1 MKEFNLTSPFTCEN
15 IPVTVNIR
23 KYSNGRSA
31 IELMEMD
38 PAYGPTPYMTATVNI
53 PNVLLQDNEVLIK
66 DYSENEGITNFLAK
80 HNIVTPTNN
89 WVKSGYVDVQVCVLN
104 PESEWGLTPSVYSLD
119 EEPEYDSAGFTES
132 DRKPMVASYLNVDHV
147 TNTPNSNGWIS
158 MNNKLDP
165 APDEINT
172 DTGKSMWIINDY
184 KIWADSY
191 QQALQLLP
199 MIESF

>member
-31 IELMEMD
+31 IELIEMD

-119 EEPEYDSAGFTES
+119 EEHEYDSAGFTEY
-132 DRKPMVASYLNVDHV
+132 D
-147 TNTPNSNGWIS
+147 
-158 MNNKLDP
+158 NKMP
-165 APDEINT
+165 PPPDEINT
-172 DTGKSMWIINDY
+172 DTGKSMWIIKDY

>member
-1 MKEFNLTSPFTCEN
+1 MKDFNLTNPFTGDI

-23 KYSNGRSA
+23 KYNNGRSA
-31 IELMEMD
+31 IELLEMD
-38 PAYGPTPYMTATVNI
+38 PAYGPTPYMTASVNI

-66 DYSENEGITNFLAK
+66 DYSENEGITKFLSK

-104 PESEWGLTPSVYSLD
+104 PESEWGMIPNLYSD
-119 EEPEYDSAGFTES
+119 EEPEYDSEGFTATSEQ
-132 DRKPMVASYLNVDHV
+132 DEQRYDDKH
-147 TNTPNSNGWIS
+147 NTMP
-158 MNNKLDP
+158 P
-165 APDEINT
+165 PPDEINT
-172 DTGKSMWIINDY
+172 QTGKSMWIIKDY

-191 QQALQLLP
+191 EQALTLLP

>member
-1 MKEFNLTSPFTCEN
+1 MKEFNLTNPFTGDV

-23 KYSNGRSA
+23 KYNNGRSA
-31 IELMEMD
+31 IELLEMD
-38 PAYGPTPYMTATVNI
+38 PAYGPTPYMTASVNI

-80 HNIVTPTNN
+80 HNIVTPTNH
-89 WVKSGYVDVQVCVLN
+89 WIKSGYVDVEVCVLN
-104 PESEWGLTPSVYSLD
+104 PESEWGLTPNVYSLD
-119 EEPEYDSAGFTES
+119 EEPEYDSAGFTEH
-132 DRKPMVASYLNVDHV
+132 D
-147 TNTPNSNGWIS
+147 
-158 MNNKLDP
+158 NKMSP
-165 APDEINT
+165 PPDEINT
-172 DTGKSMWIINDY
+172 DTGKSMWIIKDY

>member
-1 MKEFNLTSPFTCEN
+1 MKEFTLTSPFTCED

-23 KYSNGRSA
+23 KYENGRSA
-31 IELMEMD
+31 IELLEMD
-38 PAYGPTPYMTATVNI
+38 PAYGPTPYMTASVNI

-119 EEPEYDSAGFTES
+119 EEPEYDEYGTWLKNKE
-132 DRKPMVASYLNVDHV
+132 V
-147 TNTPNSNGWIS
+147 TDNIMP
-158 MNNKLDP
+158 P
-165 APDEINT
+165 PPDEINT
-172 DTGKSMWIINDY
+172 QTGKSMWIINDY

-191 QQALQLLP
+191 DQALQLLP

>member
-1 MKEFNLTSPFTCEN
+1 MKEFNLINPFTGDI

-23 KYSNGRSA
+23 KYNNGRSA
-31 IELMEMD
+31 IELLEMD
-38 PAYGPTPYMTATVNI
+38 PTYGPTPYMTPSVNI

-66 DYSENEGITNFLAK
+66 DYSENVGITKFLSK

-119 EEPEYDSAGFTES
+119 EEPEYDSSGFTMF
-132 DRKPMVASYLNVDHV
+132 D
-147 TNTPNSNGWIS
+147 
-158 MNNKLDP
+158 NKMAP
-165 APDEINT
+165 PPDEINIE
-172 DTGKSMWIINDY
+172 TGKSMWIIKDY

-191 QQALQLLP
+191 EQALSLLP

>member
-1 MKEFNLTSPFTCEN
+1 MKEFNLTNPFTGDV

-23 KYSNGRSA
+23 KYNNGRSA
-31 IELMEMD
+31 IELLEMD
-38 PAYGPTPYMTATVNI
+38 PAYGPTPYMTASVNI

-119 EEPEYDSAGFTES
+119 EEPEYDSAGFTEH
-132 DRKPMVASYLNVDHV
+132 D
-147 TNTPNSNGWIS
+147 
-158 MNNKLDP
+158 NKMSP
-165 APDEINT
+165 PPDQINT

>member
-1 MKEFNLTSPFTCEN
+1 MKEFTLTSPFTCED
-15 IPVTVNIR
+15 IQVTVNIR
-23 KYSNGRSA
+23 KYNNGRPA
-31 IELMEMD
+31 IELLEID
-38 PAYGPTPYMTATVNI
+38 PDYGYTPYMTASVNI

-119 EEPEYDSAGFTES
+119 EEPEYDSAGFTMS
-132 DRKPMVASYLNVDHV
+132 D
-147 TNTPNSNGWIS
+147 
-158 MNNKLDP
+158 NKMAP
-165 APDEINT
+165 PPDEINT
-172 DTGKSMWIINDY
+172 ETGKSMWIIKDY
-184 KIWADSY
+184 KIWAESY
-191 QQALQLLP
+191 EQALSLLP

>member
-1 MKEFNLTSPFTCEN
+1 MKQFTLTSPFTCED

-31 IELMEMD
+31 IELLEID
-38 PAYGPTPYMTATVNI
+38 PECGFTPYMTASVNI

-119 EEPEYDSAGFTES
+119 EEPEYDST
-132 DRKPMVASYLNVDHV
+132 D
-147 TNTPNSNGWIS
+147 
-158 MNNKLDP
+158 NKMSP
-165 APDEINT
+165 PPDEINT
-172 DTGKSMWIINDY
+172 DTGKSMWIIKDY

-191 QQALQLLP
+191 EQALTLLP
-199 MIESF
+199 IIESF

>member
-1 MKEFNLTSPFTCEN
+1 MKEFNLTNPFTGDI

-23 KYSNGRSA
+23 KYNNGRSA
-31 IELMEMD
+31 IELLEMD
-38 PAYGPTPYMTATVNI
+38 PTYGPTPYMTASVNI

-66 DYSENEGITNFLAK
+66 DYSENEGITKFLSK

-104 PESEWGLTPSVYSLD
+104 PESEWGLVPSVYSLD
-119 EEPEYDSAGFTES
+119 QEPEYDEYGTWLKNLE
-132 DRKPMVASYLNVDHV
+132 V
-147 TNTPNSNGWIS
+147 TDNIMP
-158 MNNKLDP
+158 P
-165 APDEINT
+165 PPDEINIE
-172 DTGKSMWIINDY
+172 TGKSMWIIKDY

-191 QQALQLLP
+191 QQALTLLP